1 VQQVEQ
7 AREVLD
13 TWVRSA
19 GAEAEGLLAL
29 REGVEGGG
37 GGGAVTLCGGGAAAE
52 ARGGAG
58 GGTLLLRG
66 DRTLALAMS
75 DVQLTGA
82 ICTFVL
88 VQQVT

>member
-37 GGGAVTLCGGGAAAE
+37 GGGRSRTAGGERRRKRAVVRAAA
-52 ARGGAG
+52 RCCC
-58 GGTLLLRG
+58 
-66 DRTLALAMS
+66 
-75 DVQLTGA
+75 VVTG
-82 ICTFVL
+82 L
-88 VQQVT
+88 SLSR